1 MAAVVL
7 AAGLSRRMG
16 RPKPLVSFQGKP
28 LLRHTLDRVLAAGV
42 DPVVAVLGSR
52 YEETRKVVP
61 DGVEI
66 VFNPDFEAGMST
78 SLKAGIRAV
87 ESRCQAALVVL
98 GDQPLV
104 SPSLIGEI
112 ISLYRA
118 SRRPIV
124 QPVYAGQPGN
134 PVLFDRALFD
144 EIMEIEGD
152 MGARDVV
159 RRHGEEVAR
168 LVVADVEM
176 AYDVD
181 TPEDLARLVRLIEA
195 E

>member
-1 MAAVVL
+1 M
-7 AAGLSRRMG
+7 
-16 RPKPLVSFQGKP
+16 
-28 LLRHTLDRVLAAGV
+28 
-42 DPVVAVLGSR
+42 
-52 YEETRKVVP
+52 
-61 DGVEI
+61 
-66 VFNPDFEAGMST
+66 
-78 SLKAGIRAV
+78 
-87 ESRCQAALVVL
+87 
-98 GDQPLV
+98 
-104 SPSLIGEI
+104 
-112 ISLYRA
+112 
-118 SRRPIV
+118 
-124 QPVYAGQPGN
+124 
-134 PVLFDRALFD
+134 FD